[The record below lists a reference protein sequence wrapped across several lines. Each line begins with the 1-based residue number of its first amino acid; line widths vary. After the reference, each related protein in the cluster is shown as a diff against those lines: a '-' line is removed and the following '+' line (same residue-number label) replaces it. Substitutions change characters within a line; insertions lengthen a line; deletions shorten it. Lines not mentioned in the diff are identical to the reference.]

1 MGTLHQWSTIP
12 PSEVSFII
20 RVCTF
25 AFKRFGSKGVKNN
38 VTMGSSVDDERQKFE
53 KLNKGELI
61 LVAMDLLRKNKSV
74 AAKVKTLEENRDK
87 WQDKEVAL
95 EEERNQWQEK
105 AEAAEKEVKELEA
118 HAKPIG
124 VSVKMIPEEQKNI
137 EDYEAARLKK
147 KVKDSEELQKS
158 LFGGRVVPVGPGGAE
173 LAAKE
178 AAREYVEEIEAL
190 KKQVGELQ
198 GRQNATV
205 AIKRRFSE
213 LMLKRLGELD
223 ATGAAVQALAE
234 AKRQRI
240 Q

>member
-1 MGTLHQWSTIP
+1 M
-12 PSEVSFII
+12 
-20 RVCTF
+20 
-25 AFKRFGSKGVKNN
+25 
-38 VTMGSSVDDERQKFE
+38 
-53 KLNKGELI
+53 
-61 LVAMDLLRKNKSV
+61 
-74 AAKVKTLEENRDK
+74 
-87 WQDKEVAL
+87 
-95 EEERNQWQEK
+95 
-105 AEAAEKEVKELEA
+105 
-118 HAKPIG
+118 
-124 VSVKMIPEEQKNI
+124 
-137 EDYEAARLKK
+137 
-147 KVKDSEELQKS
+147 
-158 LFGGRVVPVGPGGAE
+158 VPVGPGGAE

-213 LMLKRLGELD
+213 LMLNRLRELD